1 MPNLPPHL
9 YGTLIT
15 ALGVIILSPDGLLI
29 RLISVDSWTTL
40 FWRGLFFASTI
51 LTFYILRR
59 GAGALKSFQVMGRR
73 GFLAAA
79 CFTVST
85 IFFVLAV
92 THTNVANALFIIATA
107 PLFAA
112 LLSWIFLGEKI
123 RLPTWIAIV
132 FCLGGIGLIFLD
144 SIGGGSRLGDFYAI
158 ICALGLAGQ
167 ITTVRHARS
176 IDMVPSLA
184 LSGYMVAA
192 ISLPLA
198 TPSAVTSQDIFYL
211 ILLGV
216 VILPCAFSLI
226 TIGPRFIPAPEVSLL
241 MLLESIFG
249 PLWVWFVIHE
259 NPGFGV
265 LTGGAVVIT
274 TLFIHS
280 CLGYRKNRRNS
291 PPD

>member
-1 MPNLPPHL
+1 M
-9 YGTLIT
+9 
-15 ALGVIILSPDGLLI
+15 
-29 RLISVDSWTTL
+29 
-40 FWRGLFFASTI
+40 
-51 LTFYILRR
+51 
-59 GAGALKSFQVMGRR
+59 
-73 GFLAAA
+73 
-79 CFTVST
+79 
-85 IFFVLAV
+85 
-92 THTNVANALFIIATA
+92 
-107 PLFAA
+107 FAA

-123 RLPTWIAIV
+123 KLATWIAIV

-167 ITTVRHARS
+167 ITTVRHART

-198 TPSAVTSQDIFYL
+198 TPAAASSQDLLYL
-211 ILLGV
+211 ALLGV

-259 NPGFGV
+259 NPGSGV
-265 LTGGAVVIT
+265 LTGGAVVLT
-274 TLFIHS
+274 TLFIHA
-280 CLGYRKNRRNS
+280 CLGFRKTRKNGK
-291 PPD
+291 PD